1 VSAPLLFQPTA
12 DAVYGFPNARRLAR
26 VDSPYQRIEVWDTPQ
41 LGRLFTLDGRPMT
54 STGDEFIYHECMVHP
69 AALAHP
75 SPKTALVLG
84 GGDGGAAQ
92 QLLRHPSIERI
103 VVAELDAEVVRMT
116 REYLP
121 EVQGGAFDDPR
132 VELVIGDAAHY
143 VAGVA
148 HAGAAQAEATHAT
161 TAQAATDGARA
172 SDSARAAGPAAA
184 QARTTATSAGAG
196 AGAAAAAAAAA
207 GAGAGA
213 GATQF
218 DLVVFD
224 LTPPDSPAAG
234 LYTPGFYMQLKRVM
248 SPTAVL
254 SLHLGSPYFH
264 AERIARLLGDLRNTF
279 AIVRTMHTF
288 IPLYGSLWMMAT
300 ASDTLDPAALT
311 TEALARRLAARRI
324 DSLRHYDTAL
334 HAGLFSAS
342 RSVRDKLSQFLKPAS

>member
-1 VSAPLLFQPTA
+1 MSAPLLFQPTA

-75 SPKTALVLG
+75 SPKAALVLG

-92 QLLRHPSIERI
+92 QLLKHPGIERI
-103 VVAELDAEVVRMT
+103 VVAELDAQVVRLT

-121 EVQGGAFDDPR
+121 EVHGGAFDDPR
-132 VELVIGDAAHY
+132 VELVIGDAADF
-143 VAGVA
+143 VAGALQTVP
-148 HAGAAQAEATHAT
+148 ATE
-161 TAQAATDGARA
+161 
-172 SDSARAAGPAAA
+172 
-184 QARTTATSAGAG
+184 
-196 AGAAAAAAAAA
+196 
-207 GAGAGA
+207 
-213 GATQF
+213 QF

-224 LTPPDSPAAG
+224 LTPPDSPASG
-234 LYTPGFYMQLKRVM
+234 LYTPDFYTQLKRVM
-248 SPTAVL
+248 SPTAAL

-264 AERIARLLGDLRNTF
+264 AERIAGLLNDLRDTF
-279 AIVRTMHTF
+279 AIVRTMSTF

-300 ASDTLDPAALT
+300 ASDTLDPASLTVEALT
-311 TEALARRLAARRI
+311 ERLAARRI
-324 DSLRHYDTAL
+324 DSLKHYDPTL

-342 RSVRDKLSQFLKPAS
+342 RSVRDKLSQFLKPSS